1 MSMHQNGEAASR
13 AMLRRVAVASCIGT
27 TVEWYDFFIY
37 ATASA
42 LVFNK
47 LFFPTLN
54 PLIGSLVALG
64 TYAAG
69 FVARPIGG
77 LVFGIIGDRSGRK
90 VALVTTLLIVGIAT
104 FVIGLMPTY
113 ETIGIAAPLTLL
125 FIRLL
130 HGFGIGGE
138 QGNAILIT
146 FEHAPPESRGYF
158 GSWVQIGAPAGF
170 VLPLGLF
177 ALLTATMSDA
187 TFLSWGWRI
196 PFLASLLLIG
206 IGLYIRLQLSESP
219 LFQREAQ
226 HDPHPLRS
234 AFLTSRRELVLGC
247 GAKLFE
253 STVFTTYAVLI
264 TAYAVSRGIPKSLMT
279 TATLIA
285 ILIELPLLPVFGA
298 LSDRIGRRPVYMAGA
313 LLNVGLAF
321 PVFWLVY
328 SGQQSLI
335 WVGLIG
341 TIAIGHAAM
350 YGPEAAFFAEL
361 FPTRRRATGV
371 SFVQQIGALIGSVGG
386 LAAGWLLTLGNGTPW
401 ALTSYVVVIGFV
413 TLVCTFLLPE
423 TAPRGAGQTIAIQPD
438 PAPH

>member
-1 MSMHQNGEAASR
+1 MSSAVDGEAGVSR

-47 LFFPTLN
+47 LFFPTFD

-69 FVARPIGG
+69 FIARPIGG
-77 LVFGIIGDRSGRK
+77 LVFGVIGDRKGRK

-113 ETIGIAAPLTLL
+113 ATIGIAAPLTLL

-146 FEHAPPESRGYF
+146 FEHAPLESRGYF

-177 ALLTATMSDA
+177 AILTATMSDA
-187 TFLSWGWRI
+187 TFLAWGWRI
-196 PFLASLLLIG
+196 PFLLSALLIV
-206 IGLYIRLQLSESP
+206 IGLYIRVQLSESP
-219 LFQREAQ
+219 LFRREA
-226 HDPHPLRS
+226 HHEPHPLRV
-234 AFLTSRRELVLGC
+234 AFTTHSRRLLLGC
-247 GAKLFE
+247 GAKLLE

-264 TAYAVSRGIPKSLMT
+264 TAYAVSRGIPKSVMT
-279 TATLIA
+279 TATLVA
-285 ILIELPLLPVFGA
+285 IVIELGMIPLFGA
-298 LSDRIGRRPVYMAGA
+298 LSDRIGRRPVYFSGA
-313 LLNVGLAF
+313 LLNVALAF

-328 SGQQSLI
+328 TDRQSLI
-335 WVGLIG
+335 WLGLVGV
-341 TIAIGHAAM
+341 IALGHSAM
-350 YGPEAAFFAEL
+350 YGPQAAFFAEL
-361 FPTRRRATGV
+361 FPTRLRATGI

-386 LAAGWLLTLGNGTPW
+386 LAAGWLLAFGDGTPW
-401 ALTSYVVVIGFV
+401 LLAAYVVFIGLV
-413 TLVCTFLLPE
+413 TLGCTFLLPE
-423 TAPRGAGQTIAIQPD
+423 TSPHASGVRGNEQP
-438 PAPH
+438 A